1 MFTVFIT
8 IAYSL
13 FIVGYYEK
21 FPFTCQSLSEASNSV
36 IDYVTKP
43 LKLGIDEAKEI
54 KENTE
59 SFFSSKL
66 SDVVSVSENINIK
79 TTTEW
84 PKLLERLSIYKTQLI
99 DQTIED
105 NTKVNMWICDYVLW
119 EINNMYS
126 TPWVKASLI
135 VLLFLLLYGFIRIEF
150 WIMTGIAV
158 IIFKLLFKINIY
170 KTKQVIKEI
179 EELE

>member
-21 FPFTCQSLSEASNSV
+21 FPFTCESLSAASNSV
-36 IDYVTKP
+36 IDYFTKP
-43 LKLGIDEAKEI
+43 FKLGINDAKDI
-54 KENTE
+54 KESTQN
-59 SFFSSKL
+59 FFSSKL
-66 SDVVSVSENINIK
+66 SDVVSVSENIDIK
-79 TTTEW
+79 TTSEW
-84 PKLLERLSIYKTQLI
+84 PKFLERLSIYKTQFI
-99 DQTIED
+99 DNTIEN

-119 EINNMYS
+119 EINTIYS
-126 TPWVKASLI
+126 TPGVKITLI

-150 WIMTGIAV
+150 FIMTGIAIV
-158 IIFKLLFKINIY
+158 LFKLLFKLHIY
-170 KTKQVIKEI
+170 KTKTVAKEI